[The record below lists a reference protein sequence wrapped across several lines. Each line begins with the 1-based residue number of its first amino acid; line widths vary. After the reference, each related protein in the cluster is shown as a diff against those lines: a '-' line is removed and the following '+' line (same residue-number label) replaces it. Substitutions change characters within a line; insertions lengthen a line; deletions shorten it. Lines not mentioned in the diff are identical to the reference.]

1 MKKFGLVLLIA
12 LLMGGVM
19 SVSAQKTDHH
29 GISVHVGGIMPVHEF
44 HKTPA
49 YVVPGVNSRN
59 FDRHGGATFGAS
71 LGLKYNYVF
80 DFGLGVFAS
89 ADLMWNMVNKSVRE
103 VYNNASCTKPMY
115 VNVPIIVGVNYI
127 TDFSDIVD
135 VWAEAGIGCDLFL
148 KTQEGWSN
156 STIKYKMNA
165 AFAAEAGLG
174 VTFID
179 LISVGIHYYWLGR
192 QSVKVDGITYDET
205 YVIPNKMKVGQVA
218 FKVGFHF

>member
-1 MKKFGLVLLIA
+1 MKKFSLVLLIA

-44 HKTPA
+44 HKTPV

-80 DFGLGVFAS
+80 DFGLGIFAS

-103 VYNNASCTKPMY
+103 VYDKASCTKPMY

-135 VWAEAGIGCDLFL
+135 LWAEAGIGCDLFL
-148 KTQEGWSN
+148 KTSEGWSN

-165 AFAAEAGLG
+165 AFAAEAGVG

-218 FKVGFHF
+218 FKIGFHF

>member
-1 MKKFGLVLLIA
+1 MKKFSLVLLIA

-19 SVSAQKTDHH
+19 SVSAQQREHH
-29 GISVHVGGIMPVHEF
+29 GISVHLGCIMPVHEF
-44 HKTPA
+44 NDTHLPI
-49 YVVPGVNSRN
+49 VPGNYRS
-59 FDRHGGATFGAS
+59 FDGHGAATFGAS

-89 ADLMWNMVNKSVRE
+89 ADLMWNMMNKTVRRE
-103 VYNNASCTKPMY
+103 YDNVSCTKPMY

-135 VWAEAGIGCDLFL
+135 VWGEAGIGCDLFL

-165 AFAAEAGLG
+165 AFAAEVGAG

-192 QSVKVDGITYDET
+192 QSVKVDGVTYDET
-205 YVIPNKMKVGQVA
+205 YVIANKMKVGQVA

>member
-1 MKKFGLVLLIA
+1 MKKFSLVLLIA

-49 YVVPGVNSRN
+49 YVVPGANSRN

-165 AFAAEAGLG
+165 AFAAEAGVG

-205 YVIPNKMKVGQVA
+205 YVISNKMKVGQVA

>member
-1 MKKFGLVLLIA
+1 MKKFSLVLLVA
-12 LLMGGVM
+12 MLLGGVM
-19 SVSAQKTDHH
+19 TVSAQKRDHH
-29 GISVHVGGIMPVHEF
+29 GISVHVGGVLPVQEF
-44 HKTPA
+44 NNTPA
-49 YVVPGVNSRN
+49 YFLPGVN
-59 FDRHGGATFGAS
+59 DRAFNGKGAATFGAS

-165 AFAAEAGLG
+165 AFAAEVGAG

-179 LISVGIHYYWLGR
+179 LISVGIHYYWLGC

-205 YVIPNKMKVGQVA
+205 YVIANKMKVGQVA

>member
-59 FDRHGGATFGAS
+59 LDRHGGATFGAS

-165 AFAAEAGLG
+165 AFAAEAGVG

>member
-1 MKKFGLVLLIA
+1 MKKFSLVLLIA

-19 SVSAQKTDHH
+19 SVSAQQREHH
-29 GISVHVGGIMPVHEF
+29 GISVHLGGILPVHQF
-44 HKTPA
+44 DNTPI
-49 YVVPGVNSRN
+49 YVVPGANSRH
-59 FDRHGGATFGAS
+59 FDGHGAATFGAS

-89 ADLMWNMVNKSVRE
+89 ADLMWNMMNKNVRE

-165 AFAAEAGLG
+165 AFAAEVGAG

-192 QSVKVDGITYDET
+192 QSVKVDGVTYDET

>member
-1 MKKFGLVLLIA
+1 MKKFSLVLLIA

-19 SVSAQKTDHH
+19 SVSAQQREHH
-29 GISVHVGGIMPVHEF
+29 GISVHLGGILPVHQF
-44 HKTPA
+44 DNTPI
-49 YVVPGVNSRN
+49 YVVPGANSRH
-59 FDRHGGATFGAS
+59 FDGHGAATFGAS

-89 ADLMWNMVNKSVRE
+89 ADLMWNMMNKSVRE

-115 VNVPIIVGVNYI
+115 VNVPIIVGANYI

-135 VWAEAGIGCDLFL
+135 VWGEAGIGCDLFM
-148 KTQEGWSN
+148 KTKEGWSN
-156 STIKYKMNA
+156 NTISYKMTA
-165 AFAAEAGLG
+165 AFAAEVGAG

-192 QSVKVDGITYDET
+192 QSVKVDGVTYDET